1 MASPNTV
8 AYCYMGPG
16 VLADHIDEIQQSG
29 LTTVVL
35 WALHVGRPSVSGQQ
49 YGDLVYD
56 YTGMTLVSAGAFNP
70 FQKDDIAAW
79 PSQVAALKQSG
90 SVSKIFMSIGGAN
103 PPIDD
108 FTTIQKMLKNGQG
121 GVLQEN
127 FQALRT
133 AFTVNGS
140 CAIDGFDMDCEES
153 IDESTM
159 VQFCQMLFKLGFE
172 VTFCPYWNQQFWQ
185 SCMQTLWNQGLKVS
199 WWNLQCYAGGGGNGS
214 QVPSWI
220 ASLGA
225 VVGDADAASY
235 LVPGLAVQ
243 GSEGDGQCPTG
254 TGGMW
259 ESFAGWRKLGLGG
272 GFLWTYDDMLKNT
285 ARCPGPVN
293 LAAYV
298 AAINTGLGWTG
309 VKT

>member
-1 MASPNTV
+1 MTSPNTV

-35 WALHVGRPSVSGQQ
+35 WALHVGRPDAGQQ

-108 FTTIQKMLKNGQG
+108 FTTIQKMLNNGQAD
-121 GVLQEN
+121 VLQEN
-127 FQALRT
+127 FRALRT

-140 CAIDGFDMDCEES
+140 CVIDGFDMDCEES

-159 VQFCQMLFKLGFE
+159 VQFCQMLFDLGFE

-185 SCMQTLWNQGLKVS
+185 DCMQTLWNQGLKVS
-199 WWNLQCYAGGGGNGS
+199 WWNLQCYSGGIRQRRAVLDRKHRGRRGS
-214 QVPSWI
+214 
-220 ASLGA
+220 ASGA
-225 VVGDADAASY
+225 VLYGAGAVGRGSAERA
-235 LVPGLAVQ
+235 VPDRPEQHLHHLRGLEQPRSVRRFCL
-243 GSEGDGQCPTG
+243 D
-254 TGGMW
+254 
-259 ESFAGWRKLGLGG
+259 L
-272 GFLWTYDDMLKNT
+272 
-285 ARCPGPVN
+285 RCPSGQSRRLQRHGN
-293 LAAYV
+293 AGQLCR
-298 AAINTGLGWTG
+298 GHQ
-309 VKT
+309 